1 MKKNIIFLVMLSI
14 TTFFSCSDDSAE
26 VISRV
31 TNYVTFDIQGDK
43 EQVITLGST
52 FSDAGVIAMEGEND
66 VTDQVTTTG
75 TVDTNTIGLY
85 KIKYSATNVD
95 GFDSS
100 AERYV
105 LVVPENL
112 SSLDVS
118 GTYSGQREGTPL
130 IGEACTIS
138 KIKDGVFKATDFFGG
153 YYAIGRG
160 YGTAYSLVT
169 YFYLN
174 TDNTYSAIDT
184 SSPWG
189 PWNLVNTNFDP
200 NTNAL
205 NHRVTQGSFG
215 FNVTLTK

>member
-1 MKKNIIFLVMLSI
+1 MKKNIIFLLMLSI
-14 TTFFSCSDDSAE
+14 ATFFSCSDDSAD
-26 VISRV
+26 VVSRV
-31 TNYVTFDIQGDK
+31 TYYVTFDIQGDQ
-43 EQVITLGST
+43 EQVITLGSAFT
-52 FSDAGVIAMEGEND
+52 DAGVVAMEGETD

-75 TVDTNTIGLY
+75 SVDTNTIGLY
-85 KIKYSATNVD
+85 KIKYTATNVD

-118 GTYSGQREGTPL
+118 GTYNGQREGTAL
-130 IGEACTIS
+130 IEEACTIS
-138 KIKDGVFKATDFFGG
+138 KIKNGVFKATDFFGG
-153 YYAIGRG
+153 YYALGRG
-160 YGTAYSLVT
+160 YGSAYSLVT

-174 TDNTYSAIDT
+174 ADNTYSAIDT

-189 PWNLVNTNFDP
+189 PWGLSNTSFDP
-200 NTNAL
+200 NTSTL
-205 NHRVTQGSFG
+205 KHRVSQGSFG